1 MNYDEEE
8 KQELRDKEE
17 ENKIGDENGLID
29 YKTLERLFNLKNRG
43 IINEFVR
50 KHFQIQFLV
59 SLLEKLK
66 RSKNNAE
73 RNKIQVNFNNSGLRD
88 LKEEFEDMSKQEKEI
103 LEFNRQQQGQGL
115 KILSPSQ
122 MLSRLPISLA

>member
-73 RNKIQVNFNNSGLRD
+73 RNKIQVSFNNSGLRD

>member
-88 LKEEFEDMSKQEKEI
+88 LKEGFEDMSKQEKEI